1 MRLCLFLVEMHQNV
15 TFFSP
20 VIYSY
25 YWSVRPWG
33 VCSCWEEELAA
44 EGSLDLEDDSE
55 RLSERLCVGALDARA
70 RQETKV
76 LLELLLKLIVLV

>member
-1 MRLCLFLVEMHQNV
+1 M
-15 TFFSP
+15 
-20 VIYSY
+20 
-25 YWSVRPWG
+25 
-33 VCSCWEEELAA
+33 AA